1 LSFNQ
6 PLMDRLS
13 FDLFEPDKKW
23 LHLTPNGIVFILWG
37 VTIFFLWAFDSVL
50 PAQSTGRSVW
60 LAIVLLISFYYLIT
74 SFFKYRPLNGQ
85 INGKIIFQS
94 ESFTI
99 GNKVFD
105 LKDITS
111 VDFGFADFY
120 GKMSSNGR
128 DFSPKFSQGVNNY
141 ISFTDDKNQP
151 QKFYFRMMT
160 KNSSITLHP
169 FINEA
174 VKRKAMSYDRAI
186 ELIDVE
192 NVIKP

>member
-1 LSFNQ
+1 
-6 PLMDRLS
+6 MDRLS

-23 LHLTPNGIVFILWG
+23 LHLTPDGIVFILWG
-37 VTIFFLWAFDSVL
+37 VTIFFLWAFDNVL
-50 PAQSTGRSVW
+50 PPNSSGRIVW
-60 LAIVLLISFYYLIT
+60 LVLVGLISLYYLIT
-74 SFFKYRPLNGQ
+74 SFFKYKPLNGE

-99 GNKVFD
+99 GNKIFN

-111 VDFGFADFY
+111 VDFGFGDFY
-120 GKMSSNGR
+120 GRKSMFSN
-128 DFSPKFSQGVNNY
+128 DFNPQMSQGVKNY
-141 ISFTDDKNQP
+141 ISFTDEKNQP

-160 KNSSITLHP
+160 KNSAITLYP